1 MNEFFL
7 HFIWQYQF
15 FDKKELKTT
24 NDEKLTILNS
34 GHHNTDQGPDFSHAR
49 ILMHDLEWHG
59 NVEIHLKAS
68 DWYVHKHQAD
78 KNYDTIILHV
88 VWENDREIN
97 REDNT
102 TIPVLELKDKVD
114 IDLIDKYKT
123 FINSG
128 IQLSCQYYLKEIPNI
143 QVTSMFDKALIER
156 LERKGREIFD
166 LYTRNKND
174 WEETFWQVLARNFG
188 FKINNDPFERLSCAL
203 PYKLL
208 LKHSDNEL
216 QLEALLF
223 GQSGMLDE
231 ISEDSYATSLK
242 KEYTFLS
249 HKYSLEEGKLP
260 GHLWKFLRTR
270 PYNFP
275 TIRIAQL
282 AAMLK
287 NSDKLIN
294 LIYEK
299 KEIKEYLNFLKTPVS
314 LYWQEHYR
322 FGEKIKG
329 GVPGIT
335 ETAVYNIII
344 NVVIPFKTARYMA
357 GLSEGFPN
365 EPFALL
371 EKLPAEINKISKEW
385 ERASIKMK
393 TAFDSQAGIELY
405 NQYCLKRK
413 CLYCS
418 IGTYIIKH

>member
-24 NDEKLTILNS
+24 SDEKLTILNP

-68 DWYVHKHQAD
+68 DWYLHKHQVD
-78 KNYDTIILHV
+78 NNYDTIILHV

-97 REDNT
+97 RKDNT

-114 IDLIDKYKT
+114 IGLINKYRT

-128 IQLSCQYYLKEIPNI
+128 IQLPCQYYLKEIPKI
-143 QVTSMFDKALIER
+143 QVTGMFDKALIER
-156 LERKGREIFD
+156 LERKGREILD
-166 LYTRNKND
+166 LYTINKND

-188 FKINNDPFERLSCAL
+188 FKINNDSFERLSRAL

-231 ISEDSYATSLK
+231 VSEDPYTTSLK
-242 KEYTFLS
+242 KEYAFLS
-249 HKYSLEEGKLP
+249 HKYSLEEGKIP
-260 GHLWKFLRTR
+260 AHSWKFLRTR

-287 NSDKLIN
+287 NNDKLIN

-299 KEIKEYLNFLKTPVS
+299 KEIKEYLDFLKTPVS
-314 LYWQEHYR
+314 LYWREHYR
-322 FGEKIKG
+322 FGEKMKG
-329 GVPGIT
+329 AVPGLT

-357 GLSEGFPN
+357 GLSEGFPD
-365 EPFALL
+365 EPFVLL

-385 ERASIKMK
+385 DSVSIKIK